1 MGEVVG
7 LLSGG
12 GSLTSIISLLTP
24 LELGVRKN
32 VNLGNDPAD
41 VQISLSA
48 DLQNNARCRFGN
60 VPDRASVFC
69 ISAGDWSGENGTGR
83 LFPMGLATMDW
94 NTISRGGNAGRE
106 LSLTTVR
113 DAGDFDGI
121 GYLGAVIAFFPDADD
136 APAGLGNAVSARL
149 DRNTLDRNGGQMNM
163 EEFFSM
169 TSVSRDELTIEW
181 TPVNNENSPRA
192 DMCRVDIVRVVFT
205 EYDPGRC
212 SENLFSSIEV
222 PVWSALVGSDTGEI
236 NLPTLPRAWPNGE
249 DAGIIDVRNTP
260 ENDRLRIRVSCA
272 HLGREENFDLGRT
285 SFNRFLESL
294 THVSANTINY

>member
-1 MGEVVG
+1 MGLGWALSIWSFCRPSLFLAFSVESTAGILSPEAWPADLLESLPYLGICMSQDNRNASVSLQRPWKNIDSSRDRPPSLDNLVAFGGKVPVGEVVG

-32 VNLGNDPAD
+32 VNLANDPAD

-149 DRNTLDRNGGQMNM
+149 DRNTLTAM
-163 EEFFSM
+163 
-169 TSVSRDELTIEW
+169 
-181 TPVNNENSPRA
+181 A
-192 DMCRVDIVRVVFT
+192 DK
-205 EYDPGRC
+205 
-212 SENLFSSIEV
+212 
-222 PVWSALVGSDTGEI
+222 
-236 NLPTLPRAWPNGE
+236 
-249 DAGIIDVRNTP
+249 
-260 ENDRLRIRVSCA
+260 
-272 HLGREENFDLGRT
+272 
-285 SFNRFLESL
+285 
-294 THVSANTINY
+294 